1 MTGDVFY
8 EDLKLS
14 PTMIGIKTYLLDW
27 GKALKSQSL
36 ALEALGPVD
45 ASITPLPLC
54 NQNKTVFCIDI

>member
-8 EDLKLS
+8 EGLKLS
-14 PTMIGIKTYLLDW
+14 PTMIGIKTYLSDW

-45 ASITPLPLC
+45 AP
-54 NQNKTVFCIDI
+54 